1 MRYFLAMPSST
12 QLPKSS
18 VLDLRNRNKLGEG
31 LGEITIYFDPETPDE
46 FKVLFI
52 RFVHEY
58 LHERGEGVE
67 RFRHYVCP
75 HCETPVENR
84 KIAMKKLQEGKKDI
98 LCVDCEG
105 RVPLWDTIEEQFAS
119 AELVRKVKEMEEEGR
134 RAARIEA
141 DRLAMLNHSRAVA
154 EEAGQVFEECDKEGI
169 DAVITLTDS
178 LGHATKERVWLV
190 FDSEG
195 AWYHAF
201 NEGDAWYQFTETGS
215 DAHFRDIRGPIW
227 VILRWRRDLFIWM
240 DLRRVL
246 RRGKAKREGFTA
258 LALERLRRELVFRSE
273 TAQVTAEP
281 TQTPNATIGIVTAL
295 PKEYAAMKALIEN
308 GYEHVVP
315 GLGAGRRYW
324 VGEIPSKSNGTHR
337 VALTLAAMGNNVAAI
352 RGTLLLEHF
361 QSLDSILMVGIAG
374 GVPNPEK
381 ADEHVRL
388 GDIVVSD
395 KSGVVQYD
403 FDKETEEFAEVRC
416 TPIPAGARLVHAVK
430 LLEAGELGE
439 ERPWEAYIEAAR
451 KVLRWKKPGQGKDRL
466 AMTEDPE
473 TFVEHPKDPK
483 RPGARPRV
491 FAGPIASANK
501 LLKNPVRRDGL
512 RDQFGVKAIEM
523 EGAGIADATWDHQAV
538 YLVVRGICDYC
549 DRHKNDEWQEYAAIV
564 AAAYARALIE
574 SMPAGDG

>member
-154 EEAGQVFEECDKEGI
+154 EEAGQVFEEAEEAGI
-169 DAVITLTDS
+169 DALITLTDS
-178 LGHATKERVWLV
+178 LGHTTNQKIRIV
-190 FDSEG
+190 FACEDS
-195 AWYHAF
+195 WIHTV
-201 NEGDAWYQFTETGS
+201 NEGDTWYRIHDEDLEVKCRNMPGPVRLVRRSRDQAFTWIELPSLLRSGS
-215 DAHFRDIRGPIW
+215 GE
-227 VILRWRRDLFIWM
+227 V
-240 DLRRVL
+240 
-246 RRGKAKREGFTA
+246 EGFTA
-258 LALERLRRELVFRSE
+258 LALEQLRGELVPRPE
-273 TAQVTAEP
+273 TPPVSAEP
-281 TQTPNATIGIVTAL
+281 TQAPNATIGIVTAL

-308 GYEHVVP
+308 GYEYVVP

-337 VALTLAAMGNNVAAI
+337 VALTLAAMGSNVAAI

-361 QSLDSILMVGIAG
+361 PSLDSILMVGIAG

-430 LLEAGELGE
+430 LLEAGELEE

-473 TFVEHPKDPK
+473 TFVEHTKDPK

-501 LLKNPVRRDGL
+501 LLKNPVRRDRL